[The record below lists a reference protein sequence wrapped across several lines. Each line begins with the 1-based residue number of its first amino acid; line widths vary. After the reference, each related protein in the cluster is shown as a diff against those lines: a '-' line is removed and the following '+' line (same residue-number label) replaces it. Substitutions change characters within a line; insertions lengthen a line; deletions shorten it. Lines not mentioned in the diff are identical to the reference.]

1 MQGQETTTTQLK
13 PTRASFIRGLPESM
27 PVAEVIERGRE
38 AGLDINPTDVHSAR
52 YYMRQ
57 AGGPQPAANSAFA
70 PAAEQTGPIAVPA
83 KRDPARDPAKEPPRP
98 SGAQYI
104 PRRTIT
110 SATSATSATSHGNV
124 TAKPRAVAPAAQAA
138 TKTRTKYTTKAT
150 DSLEEQL
157 RLIVMRIGTDRARAV
172 IEEVEELALRE

>member
-1 MQGQETTTTQLK
+1 MQGQETTTTTTPLK

-38 AGLDINPTDVHSAR
+38 AGIEINPTDVHSAR

-57 AGGPQPAANSAFA
+57 AAGLPPAPGSYA
-70 PAAEQTGPIAVPA
+70 PPSEQAGALAVPA
-83 KRDPARDPAKEPPRP
+83 KRDPAKEPPKP

-104 PRRTIT
+104 TRRTVE
-110 SATSATSATSHGNV
+110 ANV
-124 TAKPRAVAPAAQAA
+124 PAKTRAAAAPPPRTAAKPRAKVAV
-138 TKTRTKYTTKAT
+138 RST
-150 DSLEEQL
+150 DSMEEQL
-157 RLIVMRIGTDRARAV
+157 RLIVMRIGSDRAREI

>member
-1 MQGQETTTTQLK
+1 MQGQETTTQLK

-57 AGGPQPAANSAFA
+57 AGGVLPAPSSAFA
-70 PAAEQTGPIAVPA
+70 PAAEPTGPVAVPP
-83 KRDPARDPAKEPPRP
+83 KRDPAKEPPRP

-104 PRRTIT
+104 PRRSIEA
-110 SATSATSATSHGNV
+110 SV
-124 TAKPRAVAPAAQAA
+124 PAKPRAVAAAPQAA
-138 TKTRTKYTTKAT
+138 GRTRTKYTAKAT
-150 DSLEEQL
+150 DSLEEQF
-157 RLIVMRIGTDRARAV
+157 RLIVMRIGTDRARAI
-172 IEEVEELALRE
+172 IEEVEELAHRE

>member
-1 MQGQETTTTQLK
+1 MQGQETTPLK

-57 AGGPQPAANSAFA
+57 AASPQPAAPRSTFA
-70 PAAEQTGPIAVPA
+70 PASDQGNPVTTSTSSTTSTAST
-83 KRDPARDPAKEPPRP
+83 KRDPARDPSKETADAPRP
-98 SGAQYI
+98 SGAVYMP
-104 PRRTIT
+104 PRIQGNATTRPRTVVQ
-110 SATSATSATSHGNV
+110 A
-124 TAKPRAVAPAAQAA
+124 PVA
-138 TKTRTKYTTKAT
+138 KTRAKTATQAAT

-157 RLIVMRIGTDRARAV
+157 RMIVMRIGTDRAREV
-172 IEEVEELALRE
+172 IEEVEELAMRE